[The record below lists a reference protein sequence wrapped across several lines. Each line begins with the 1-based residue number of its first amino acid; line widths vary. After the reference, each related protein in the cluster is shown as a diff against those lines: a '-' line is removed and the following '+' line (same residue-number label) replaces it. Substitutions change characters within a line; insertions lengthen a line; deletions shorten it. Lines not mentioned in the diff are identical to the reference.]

1 MAVTLPE
8 EYEAF
13 LRDFVASGRFRT
25 ADEAVGEGLRML
37 QRQEQRRGTLS
48 VDLQEGID
56 ALDAGDVSVLD
67 VDDITQRGH
76 ARRSE
81 RQPGST

>member
-1 MAVTLPE
+1 MAVTIPE

-13 LRDFVASGRFRT
+13 LRDLVASGRFRT

-37 QRQEQRRGTLS
+37 QRQEQRLAALRA
-48 VDLQEGID
+48 DLQEGID

-67 VDDITQRGH
+67 VDDITRRGH
-76 ARRSE
+76 E
-81 RQPGST
+81 RLSQRHPASP